1 MEERGISPR
10 LFATALVTVVVLPV
24 VLPSISLATE
34 VLIYAMAALACNL
47 LLGYTGLLSFGQA
60 IFFGLGAYTTSLLL
74 MRGDAALLSAL
85 IAALAL
91 SGLVAAVVGAL
102 AIRRTGIYFVMLTLA
117 FTQMAYFAA
126 YTFSDLTG
134 GENGLLNVPR
144 PPVTIAGVT
153 LAEIDGAVAFYVFVG
168 LIFVLCFFALQR
180 VTTSPFGSTL
190 LAIRENESRAIAAG
204 YNTRDFK
211 ILAFIMSG
219 AITGL
224 AGGLYAVF
232 LNFVPLEN
240 IGLQMSETILI
251 MTILGGTGSLYGSI
265 LGALVLVVGGDVLS
279 AIWPR
284 WMMLLGFALIAIVLF
299 FRGGLWG
306 GLEALYHR
314 WQEWRGTAAEE
325 RTS

>member
-10 LFATALVTVVVLPV
+10 LFAAALLTVLVLPV

-60 IFFGLGAYTTSLLL
+60 IFFGLGAYTTSLAL
-74 MRGDAALLSAL
+74 MHGDTALLSAL
-85 IAALAL
+85 LAALLLGGLMAAL
-91 SGLVAAVVGAL
+91 VGAL

-126 YTFSDLTG
+126 YTFSGLTG
-134 GENGLLNVPR
+134 GENGLLDVPR
-144 PPVTIAGVT
+144 PPVTIAGIT
-153 LAEIDGAVAFYVFVG
+153 LASIDGSLGFYVFVG
-168 LIFVLCFFALQR
+168 LIFVLCFLVLQR

-190 LAIRENESRAIAAG
+190 LAIRENEGRAIAAG

-211 ILAFIMSG
+211 ILAFVMSG
-219 AITGL
+219 AITAL

-251 MTILGGTGSLYGSI
+251 MTILGGTGSLYGSV

-279 AIWPR
+279 AIWQIGR
-284 WMMLLGFALIAIVLF
+284 ASC
-299 FRGGLWG
+299 R
-306 GLEALYHR
+306 
-314 WQEWRGTAAEE
+314 E
-325 RTS
+325 RV